1 MSTPGNAEIVPD
13 KGCGKEG
20 QEMKR
25 HLDRRCQIEEALR
38 AIDHNAYMQAVNSSP
53 SVVYGLG
60 REHGLVSDSEHAQ
73 ARRAYGI
80 DWNRA
85 GD

>member
-1 MSTPGNAEIVPD
+1 
-13 KGCGKEG
+13 
-20 QEMKR
+20 MKR

-38 AIDHNAYMQAVNSSP
+38 PIDFSAYMQALNSSP

-60 REHGLVSDSEHAQ
+60 REHGLVSDSEYAQ